1 MPELRSL
8 RVVILTVADK
18 INCNM
23 ETEREKRW
31 HRYGRP
37 EYTRI
42 VVVSLPWPLLLLLQ
56 EATRPFS
63 RLNRARTANLLMAR
77 EQRSRREVEKAQNAS
92 LDERGIDETLTQEM
106 RGLNVRSL
114 ERDVS

>member
-1 MPELRSL
+1 
-8 RVVILTVADK
+8 
-18 INCNM
+18 
-23 ETEREKRW
+23 
-31 HRYGRP
+31 
-37 EYTRI
+37 
-42 VVVSLPWPLLLLLQ
+42 
-56 EATRPFS
+56 
-63 RLNRARTANLLMAR
+63 MAR